1 VRELTLYVPMYLFS
15 HILALSILLLS
26 FVGAQFAKPSG
37 LLFALDGTNPERF
50 AGINSWYQTG
60 HTVDADIDSA
70 FQTMNSVSHGIF
82 QDLPSVF
89 LPP

>member
-1 VRELTLYVPMYLFS
+1 LYIPMSLIS

-37 LLFALDGTNPERF
+37 LLFALDGTNPDRF
-50 AGINSWYQTG
+50 AGINSWYLTG

-70 FQTMNSVSHGIF
+70 FQTMTNVNHGTF
-82 QDLPSVF
+82 QDLLSVF
-89 LPP
+89 LPA

>member
-1 VRELTLYVPMYLFS
+1 MYISMSLIS
-15 HILALSILLLS
+15 HILAFSVLLLS

-50 AGINSWYQTG
+50 AGINSWYLTG

-70 FQTMNSVSHGIF
+70 FQTMANVSHDVF
-82 QDLPSVF
+82 QDLSSVF
-89 LPP
+89 LPA